1 MAASWVLSSVALA
14 TLLTMVEISWLCL
27 ARERSD
33 RSCDD
38 YRYFEGGLLT
48 VFSEDSTVG
57 RIQAPFIDCG
67 FFSISAKGSEC
78 ICSF

>member
-14 TLLTMVEISWLCL
+14 TLLTMVEISLLCL

-48 VFSEDSTVG
+48 VFVARERSDRSCDSL
-57 RIQAPFIDCG
+57 
-67 FFSISAKGSEC
+67 
-78 ICSF
+78 CSLLILVSPS